1 MRKKAFL
8 IIVAFSF
15 ILSLTGCWNYQEI
28 SESSIVAGMAI
39 DIGEKGYSYHITLEI
54 INVEGGENSKIK
66 SVIIETDSDT
76 IFEGV
81 RNFIAITSKKLFF
94 GHCKVIILSEQ
105 IARDGLKEELD
116 FIMRDAEPRIDIDVL
131 LSKEDTACEILKT
144 KGAVGSIISYEI
156 DTMIKNSSQSLVK
169 STTIKAYELV
179 NILETPGISLTLPCI
194 MIRKEEDKGFVS
206 LSGAAIFK
214 QDKLCGFL
222 DSYETKTFNFI
233 TNNIKGGLIVVRMND
248 EKTANLATEIFT
260 SKTKIKPIIK
270 GDNVSFRIDVKTEVA
285 IGDVVTDFEVSCTE
299 GRQELKYIVEN
310 SIETEIKDL
319 VAKVQKECGVDIFG
333 FGRKLYEKNPKFFNK
348 YNGKWNETFKD
359 IGVEVHADV
368 SIRNGGN
375 SDKLILNVD

>member
-1 MRKKAFL
+1 LRKKAFL

-15 ILSLTGCWNYQEI
+15 ILSLTGCWNYREI

-39 DIGEKGYSYHITLEI
+39 DIGEKGYNYHLTLEI
-54 INVEGGENSKIK
+54 INVEGGESSKIK
-66 SVIIETDSDT
+66 SVIIETDADT
-76 IFEGV
+76 IFVGV

-105 IARDGLKEELD
+105 IARNGLKEELD

-131 LSKEDTACEILKT
+131 LSKEDTAGEILKT
-144 KGAVGSIISYEI
+144 KGSVNPIISYEI
-156 DTMIKNSSQSLVK
+156 DTMLKNSSQSLVK
-169 STTIKAYELV
+169 STTTKAYELV

-194 MIRKEEDKGFVS
+194 MIRKEEDKGFVF
-206 LSGAAIFK
+206 LSGTAIFK
-214 QDKLCGFL
+214 RDKLCGFL
-222 DSYETKTFNFI
+222 DSYQTKTFNFI
-233 TNNIKGGLIVVRMND
+233 VNTVKGGALVVRMND

-270 GDNVSFRIDVKTEVA
+270 GDSVSFRIDVKTEVA
-285 IGDVVTDFEVSCTE
+285 IADVVTDFEASNSE
-299 GRQELKYIVEN
+299 GRQELKYIIEN

-333 FGRKLYEKNPKFFNK
+333 FGRKLYENNPKLFNK
-348 YNGKWNETFKD
+348 YNGKWNENFKD

-368 SIRNGGN
+368 SIRGGGN
-375 SDKLILNVD
+375 VDALIFNVD